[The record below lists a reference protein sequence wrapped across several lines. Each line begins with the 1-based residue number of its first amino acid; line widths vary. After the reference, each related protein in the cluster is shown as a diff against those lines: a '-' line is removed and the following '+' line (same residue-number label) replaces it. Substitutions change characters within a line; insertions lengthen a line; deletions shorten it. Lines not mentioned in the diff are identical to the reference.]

1 MTTRLSRERASSR
14 RERALDRFPVQESAL
29 AAFASTAVTPVRATP
44 VRAASTIEA
53 GLETQLTALP
63 RAARRQLST
72 RASRLRA
79 RRVRVARWRRSSAAV
94 GAAVFAGF
102 GSVTL
107 VSSSAVAS
115 PNPPANSVE
124 SFGAAP
130 QLGSSSGLALRAGVV
145 GIASN
150 PVSHGYW
157 LVGADGGVFAFGD
170 AGFYGSTGN
179 QHLNAPIVGMAAS
192 PTGRGY
198 WLVGAD
204 GGVFA
209 FGDAN
214 FEGSVAGVRLS
225 AAITAIIPTT
235 DGHGYWLVGA
245 DGGVFAFGNAH
256 FHGSAGDLELASPI
270 VGAAPTTTGHGY
282 WLVGADGGIFAFGDA
297 QFDGSQLDSQNPV
310 VGIATDPSGH
320 GYWVAR
326 ADGSVSGFG
335 TPATGNASILDPAT
349 SHPNTVG
356 IAASAGGGYW
366 LAEGAIDPVS
376 TLADDP
382 FLACTRG
389 HESDS
394 AGGYQ
399 AVSPGGTYRGA
410 YQFDQGTWNSAA
422 QLAGRT
428 DLVGVDPAAA
438 APGDQDLLA
447 ITLFHARGSAPWGSR
462 CGGLT

>member
-192 PTGRGY
+192 PTGR
-198 WLVGAD
+198 
-204 GGVFA
+204 
-209 FGDAN
+209 
-214 FEGSVAGVRLS
+214 
-225 AAITAIIPTT
+225 
-235 DGHGYWLVGA
+235 GYWLVGA